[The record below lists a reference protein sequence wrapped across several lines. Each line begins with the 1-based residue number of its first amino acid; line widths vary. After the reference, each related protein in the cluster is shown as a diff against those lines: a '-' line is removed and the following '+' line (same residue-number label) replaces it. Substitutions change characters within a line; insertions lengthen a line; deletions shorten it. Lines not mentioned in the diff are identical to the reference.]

1 MRHVKL
7 LYFFPQLVFGWETRS
22 RAPEKLSRGAAVI
35 SGNTVYISGRCKA
48 AVYAYHVDDD
58 KWSRLPD
65 CTQELFGLAVINDH
79 LTAVGG
85 RKGVGDLE
93 PLNSLVSL
101 CEGEWVELLP
111 PMPTQRTDPAVMTTA
126 DHKYAVVAG
135 GDTNWMSTKHVT
147 VELLEIGSLQWMA
160 MCDLPKPLYGIT
172 GTICGGSIYCL
183 DEHCSG
189 YTCTVESLIS
199 SCKSHTAHTTPQTS
213 AKVWLALPQIPVD
226 FSSPASICGQL
237 VIFGGADATYHG
249 CYPDRIALSTIHQ
262 YDPTSNNWVYI
273 GSLPRAKEGS
283 LVAELPG
290 DRILVVGGMVEF
302 SLEDSVEIGSL
313 LSS

>member
-1 MRHVKL
+1 MDGYVRLYCPSHCTAL
-7 LYFFPQLVFGWETRS
+7 LVQS
-22 RAPEKLSRGAAVI
+22 AV
-35 SGNTVYISGRCKA
+35 
-48 AVYAYHVDDD
+48 AV
-58 KWSRLPD
+58 S
-65 CTQELFGLAVINDH
+65 
-79 LTAVGG
+79 
-85 RKGVGDLE
+85 
-93 PLNSLVSL
+93 S
-101 CEGEWVELLP
+101 
-111 PMPTQRTDPAVMTTA
+111 
-126 DHKYAVVAG
+126 
-135 GDTNWMSTKHVT
+135 
-147 VELLEIGSLQWMA
+147 
-160 MCDLPKPLYGIT
+160 
-172 GTICGGSIYCL
+172 YCL

-199 SCKSHTAHTTPQTS
+199 SCTSHTAHTTPQTS

-262 YDPTSNNWVYI
+262 YDPTSNTWVYI

-283 LVAELPG
+283 LVVELPG